1 MPAEKDIAIVLRT
14 VDFSESS
21 VIATLFTREHGKIS
35 GLAKG
40 AKRLKSSFDSAID
53 LLGVCRI
60 IFLRK
65 SSEALD
71 LLTEAKVVR
80 RFRLRGRSLAGF
92 YAGCYVVELVT
103 LLTQDYD
110 PHPDLFDLTDRTL
123 QALAQNEDVPRHVLA
138 FEMGILKVLGYW
150 PSLEICVG
158 CGRDIVPQ
166 RNRVFF
172 GLLDG
177 GVLCPRCRP
186 TRRSVMAL
194 GEVAWRILKE
204 SHSPGNRDA
213 SEMTGTSAT
222 CRGPWTEWSPQ
233 VQGELRGLI
242 NGYIRNLLGRKP
254 RMHEYLGLL
263 T

>member
-1 MPAEKDIAIVLRT
+1 MPTEKDIAIVLRT

-40 AKRLKSSFDSAID
+40 ARRLKSSFDSALD
-53 LLGVCRI
+53 LLGLCRI
-60 IFLRK
+60 VFLRK
-65 SSEALD
+65 SSDTLD

-103 LLTQDYD
+103 LLTQEYD

-123 QALAQNEDVPRHVLA
+123 QRLAENENVPHDVLA
-138 FEMGILKVLGYW
+138 FELGILKSLGYW
-150 PSLEICVG
+150 PSLDTCVG
-158 CGRDIVPQ
+158 CGCEVVPQ

-194 GEVAWRILKE
+194 GENAWRVLKDSQSVE
-204 SHSPGNRDA
+204 G
-213 SEMTGTSAT
+213 SEAKDTTGTTTNHGS
-222 CRGPWTEWSPQ
+222 WTEWSPQ
-233 VQGELRGLI
+233 VRGELRGLI